1 MNKHEIS
8 NKIESPKEEL
18 KYGAGEETDFY
29 ELGRLYELQFG
40 EKGKYKKTNSQTILD
55 CYNKAIE
62 QNPFYIPAVQK
73 KAEFLCSNGSLS
85 EKTVSEIKNEIENI
99 LKVYPA
105 NADMQVLLGQI
116 KLFILKDEQG
126 GLENIKKAAE
136 LDKKYEELL
145 NAAEK
150 MDINKLNNDIFFI
163 KKDNKQKNNIL
174 YKLLIALLI
183 ILFLLI
189 GCYFVV
195 NYTI

>member
-8 NKIESPKEEL
+8 NKIESLKEEL

-29 ELGRLYELQFG
+29 ELGMLYELKFG
-40 EKGKYKKTNSQTILD
+40 EKDKYKKQNFQTIID

-116 KLFILKDEQG
+116 KLFILKDEHG
-126 GLENIKKAAE
+126 GPENIKKAAE

-174 YKLLIALLI
+174 CKLLIVLLI

-189 GCYFVV
+189 GCYFVMS
-195 NYTI
+195 YTI

>member
-8 NKIESPKEEL
+8 NKIESLKEEL

-29 ELGRLYELQFG
+29 ELGMLYELKFG
-40 EKGKYKKTNSQTILD
+40 EKDKYKKQNFQTIID

-73 KAEFLCSNGSLS
+73 KAEFLCSSGSLS
-85 EKTVSEIKNEIENI
+85 EETVSEIKNEIENI

-116 KLFILKDEQG
+116 KLFILKDEHG

-150 MDINKLNNDIFFI
+150 MDINKLNNDIFFL

-174 YKLLIALLI
+174 CKLLIVLLI

-189 GCYFVV
+189 GCYFVMS
-195 NYTI
+195 YTI

>member
-8 NKIESPKEEL
+8 NKIESLKEEL

-29 ELGRLYELQFG
+29 ELGTLYELQFG

-116 KLFILKDEQG
+116 KLFILKDEHG

-174 YKLLIALLI
+174 CKLLIVLLI

-189 GCYFVV
+189 GCYFVMS
-195 NYTI
+195 YTI

>member
-8 NKIESPKEEL
+8 NKIESLKEEL

-116 KLFILKDEQG
+116 KLFILKDEHG

-174 YKLLIALLI
+174 YKLLTALLI

>member
-8 NKIESPKEEL
+8 NKIESLKEEL

-85 EKTVSEIKNEIENI
+85 EKTVSEIKNEIEKQN
-99 LKVYPA
+99 LYTLVH
-105 NADMQVLLGQI
+105 LLQNFFEAMP
-116 KLFILKDEQG
+116 LFWNEVPS
-126 GLENIKKAAE
+126 N
-136 LDKKYEELL
+136 
-145 NAAEK
+145 
-150 MDINKLNNDIFFI
+150 
-163 KKDNKQKNNIL
+163 
-174 YKLLIALLI
+174 
-183 ILFLLI
+183 
-189 GCYFVV
+189 
-195 NYTI
+195 

>member
-8 NKIESPKEEL
+8 NKIESLKEEL

-105 NADMQVLLGQI
+105 NADLQVLLGEI
-116 KLFILKDEQG
+116 KLFILKDKQG
-126 GLENIKKAAE
+126 GLENIKKASE

-145 NAAEK
+145 NAAEN
-150 MDINKLNNDIFFI
+150 MDVNKLNNDIFFL